1 MDELFRLLLL
11 FAVGS
16 LAGFTNVMAG
26 GGSSITLPA
35 LIFLGLDGSVAN
47 GTNRLGI
54 LIQNFSAVLS
64 FRQEKYSE
72 FKLSFKL
79 AAFALPG
86 AIAGS
91 IIAVNISDELF
102 KEILGIIMIGVIISM
117 FFRKSNQG
125 KKQGESLHRNSWFI
139 YPTMFAVGLYGG
151 FIQVGVGFVLMASIY
166 HLMRISLVH
175 VNMHKVFII
184 FIYTI
189 PVLLVFIFTSNVNW
203 KFGLVLAAGYAS
215 GAWWSAK
222 VSVKKGEGFI
232 RIVLIFI
239 ILTMSLI
246 LLDIIKLPGFSP
258 VQ

>member
-1 MDELFRLLLL
+1 MDELLRLLLL

-26 GGSSITLPA
+26 GGSSITLPT
-35 LIFLGLDGSVAN
+35 LIFLGLDSSVAN
-47 GTNRLGI
+47 GTNRFGI
-54 LIQNFSAVLS
+54 LIQNFSAILS

-72 FKLSFKL
+72 FKLSLKL

-102 KEILGIIMIGVIISM
+102 KRILGYVMIGVIISM
-117 FFRKSNQG
+117 VFRKSN
-125 KKQGESLHRNSWFI
+125 KKKNQGESLHRSSWLI
-139 YPTMFAVGLYGG
+139 YPAIFAVGLYGG
-151 FIQVGVGFVLMASIY
+151 FIQVGVGFVLMASIF
-166 HLMRISLVH
+166 HLMKISLIR

-189 PVLLVFIFTSNVNW
+189 PALLVFIFTSNVNW
-203 KFGLVLAAGYAS
+203 KFGLALAAGTGF

-222 VSVKKGEGFI
+222 VSVKKGEGVI
-232 RIVLIFI
+232 RVVLIVLILI
-239 ILTMSLI
+239 MSLI
-246 LLDIIKLPGFSP
+246 LLNIIKFPEFPP

>member
-1 MDELFRLLLL
+1 MDELLRLLLL

-54 LIQNFSAVLS
+54 LIQNLSAVLS

-72 FKLSFKL
+72 FKLSLKL

-86 AIAGS
+86 ALAGS
-91 IIAVNISDELF
+91 IIAVNITDELF
-102 KEILGIIMIGVIISM
+102 ENILGYVMIGVIISM
-117 FFRKSNQG
+117 AFRKSNQK
-125 KKQGESLHRNSWFI
+125 KKQGESLHHNSWFI
-139 YPTMFAVGLYGG
+139 YPAMFAVGLYGG
-151 FIQVGVGFVLMASIY
+151 FIQAGVGFVLMASIY
-166 HLMRISLVH
+166 HLMRVSLVH

-222 VSVKKGEGFI
+222 VSVKKGEGLI
-232 RIVLIFI
+232 RVVLMVLILI
-239 ILTMSLI
+239 MSLI
-246 LLDIIKLPGFSP
+246 LLNIIKFPDLPP

>member
-1 MDELFRLLLL
+1 MDELLQLLLL

-26 GGSSITLPA
+26 GGSAITLPT

-64 FRQEKYSE
+64 FRQEKYAE
-72 FKLSFKL
+72 FKLSLKL

-102 KEILGIIMIGVIISM
+102 ENILGYVMIAVIISM
-117 FFRKSNQG
+117 VFRKSNQK
-125 KKQGESLHRNSWFI
+125 KKQGETLNHNSWFI
-139 YPTMFAVGLYGG
+139 YPAMFAVGLYGG
-151 FIQVGVGFVLMASIY
+151 FIQVGVGFVLMATIY
-166 HLMRISLVH
+166 HLMRVSLVH

-189 PVLLVFIFTSNVNW
+189 PALLVFIFTSNVNW

-222 VSVKKGEGFI
+222 VSVKKGEGII
-232 RIVLIFI
+232 RIVLIVL
-239 ILTMSLI
+239 ILIMSLI
-246 LLDIIKLPGFSP
+246 LLNIIKFPEFSP

>member
-1 MDELFRLLLL
+1 MDELSRLLLL
-11 FAVGS
+11 FGIGT

-26 GGSSITLPA
+26 GGSAITLPV

-47 GTNRLGI
+47 GTNRLAI
-54 LIQNFSAVLS
+54 LIQNFSAILS

-72 FKLSFKL
+72 FKHSLKL
-79 AAFALPG
+79 AVFALPG

-102 KEILGIIMIGVIISM
+102 KSILGYVMIGVIISM
-117 FFRKSNQG
+117 VFRKSNKRKNQS
-125 KKQGESLHRNSWFI
+125 ESVHHNSWLI
-139 YPTMFAVGLYGG
+139 YPAMFAVGLYGG

-166 HLMRISLVH
+166 HLMRLSLVH

-189 PVLLVFIFTSNVNW
+189 PALLVFLFTDNVNW
-203 KFGLVLAAGYAS
+203 KFGLALAAGTGF

-222 VSVKKGEGFI
+222 VSVKKGEGVI
-232 RIVLIFI
+232 RIVLIVLMLI
-239 ILTMSLI
+239 MSLI
-246 LLDIIKLPGFSP
+246 LLNIIKFPDVLPH
-258 VQ
+258 Q

>member
-1 MDELFRLLLL
+1 MDELLRLLLL

-72 FKLSFKL
+72 FKLSLKL
-79 AAFALPG
+79 AVFALPG

-102 KEILGIIMIGVIISM
+102 ENILGYVMIGVIISM
-117 FFRKSNQG
+117 VFRKSNQ
-125 KKQGESLHRNSWFI
+125 KKKLGESLHHNSWFV
-139 YPTMFAVGLYGG
+139 YPAMFAVGLYGG
-151 FIQVGVGFVLMASIY
+151 FIQVGVGFVLMATIY
-166 HLMRISLVH
+166 HLMRVSLVH

-189 PVLLVFIFTSNVNW
+189 PVLIVFIFTSNVNW
-203 KFGLVLAAGYAS
+203 KFGLVLAAGYAA

-222 VSVKKGEGFI
+222 VSVKKGEGLI
-232 RIVLIFI
+232 RIVLIVI
-239 ILTMSLI
+239 ILIMSLI
-246 LLDIIKLPGFSP
+246 LLDIIKLPEFSP